1 MLTVDQICL
10 LTPEQVRNLKP
21 DEIQEINE
29 MGWNLLAKSGKEGV
43 DNSLPIYGPWIA
55 TEDELKIFKHI
66 EGKSILDLG
75 CGKGGSL
82 EYLAKQGAGELF
94 GSDISS
100 ERIKQLLTNPIFK
113 KENFV
118 VLPMECD
125 LKKRKFVDMV
135 IAMYSLGY
143 TSNIKRT
150 LELSNRYLKRRGKF
164 IMSWIH
170 PIFSCVSIVNG
181 QPIINDPY
189 FIQGPTLLKKGPNKI
204 PVILERFKIETL
216 VRHLYNAGFAVN
228 NIFEPDPIKI
238 EPGTEITP
246 FYSKEKQIVPNTLI
260 IEAMKVK
267 EI

>member
-1 MLTVDQICL
+1 MMTLDQICL
-10 LTPEQVRNLKP
+10 LTPEQVRNLSP
-21 DEIQEINE
+21 DVIQEINE
-29 MGWNLLAKSGKEGV
+29 MGWNLLTRSGKEGV

-55 TEDELKIFKHI
+55 TEDELKIFKNI

-100 ERIKQLLTNPIFK
+100 ERIKQLLANPLFK
-113 KENFV
+113 EENFV

-125 LKKRKFVDMV
+125 LKRRKFVDIV

-143 TSNIKRT
+143 TSNIRKT
-150 LELSNRYLKRRGKF
+150 LELSNSYLKKKGKF

-170 PIFSCVSIVNG
+170 PIFSCVSIENG
-181 QPIINDPY
+181 LPIIKYPY
-189 FIQGPTLLKKGPNKI
+189 FIEGPTLLKKGPNKI

-216 VRHLYNAGFAVN
+216 VKYLHNTGFAVF
-228 NIFEPDPIKI
+228 NIFEPDPIKA

-260 IEAMKVK
+260 IEAMKVR
-267 EI
+267 EV